1 MTDRKKQANLL
12 RLFRK
17 AHRKTGAFLFIFF
30 FIVSITSLLLGW
42 KKNSYG
48 FILPETE
55 TGVSSD
61 LKDWMSIDALQT
73 IAFNTLENS
82 IDKNIKL
89 ELNRIDIRPDK
100 GVAKFNFE
108 NDYWEVQ
115 LDGATG
121 KVLAVS
127 KRNSDLIENIHDGSI
142 LDILFNTNSD
152 ILKLV
157 YTTMMGTAL
166 LTFTIT
172 GFWLWYGPKR
182 MRKENR

>member
-30 FIVSITSLLLGW
+30 FIISITSLLLGW
-42 KKNSYG
+42 KKNSNG
-48 FILPETE
+48 TILPKTE
-55 TGVSSD
+55 IGISSD
-61 LKDWMSIDALQT
+61 LKDWMKMDTLQT
-73 IAFNTLENS
+73 IAFNTLKSS
-82 IDKNIKL
+82 IDNNIKL
-89 ELNRIDIRPDK
+89 ELNRIDVRPEK
-100 GVAKFNFE
+100 GVAKFNFDY
-108 NDYWEVQ
+108 DYWEVQ
-115 LDGATG
+115 LDGTTG

-142 LDILFNTNSD
+142 LDVLFNTNSD
-152 ILKLV
+152 ILKLI
-157 YTTMMGTAL
+157 YTTIMGTAL

-182 MRKENR
+182 MRKAKR